1 MYVWSFN
8 WLPVSTIGASFT
20 SIKRA
25 QGRHSLPNQNS
36 FTLKVFGNDENLF
49 PEWWLEWLTA
59 ELLLGFWRRV
69 SIVCRYTI
77 TFGLTF
83 DRNELFF
90 SVWLFG
96 VLPFS
101 FLLVEADGFSF
112 GPQTGIRA
120 RLYEALVIFLL
131 VFLLVIFLFCLI
143 VSTITNISSQI
154 LFQCSNV
161 PVVY

>member
-1 MYVWSFN
+1 MVVRVAHGRTFARILAPSFN
-8 WLPVSTIGASFT
+8 SVQVQSF
-20 SIKRA
+20 I
-25 QGRHSLPNQNS
+25 
-36 FTLKVFGNDENLF
+36 
-49 PEWWLEWLTA
+49 
-59 ELLLGFWRRV
+59 
-69 SIVCRYTI
+69 
-77 TFGLTF
+77 F